1 MNERK
6 LHPLEYLTVVKRRR
20 RWMIV
25 PLVACTVGGAL
36 LAFLLPTTYRTSAMI
51 GVAAPAV
58 SPDLVPARAALDR
71 EERLRALS
79 QQLRSP
85 AVLERVAREEGLAV
99 DRPVRDVA
107 QSLQANISVEVPKPI
122 AKTDRGPELN
132 AFEIVYRDGTA
143 DRAQRVATRLAH
155 VFVEENS
162 RSREQ
167 QAEGTAE
174 FLAAQVRATEE
185 RIANLEKRLRTAKEA
200 YMGQLPEQ
208 TPANLATVS
217 GLRQQFEATSN
228 SLRAEQDR
236 LSLIERQIDSVRQG
250 LYAAATNV
258 PGLASTPQGRVVALE
273 RELAAA
279 RGKYTAK
286 HPEIQHL
293 EAELASA
300 RAEVEEVR
308 RQPASSRQQMLVGDP
323 AYQQLDAERSLVQLR
338 IRALRRA
345 EGQLQSDI
353 VRYQQR
359 VEAAPMVEQEMAS
372 LAREYD
378 LARENYKQLSERHAA
393 ALVQEQIARTRGGE
407 RFSVL
412 SQAYLPDAP
421 ESPNRPRVILL
432 SLLFGIAL
440 GGGLALAREYLDWSV
455 RDARLLQ
462 DEFDVPVLAEI
473 PRLRRVA

>member
-1 MNERK
+1 MNERR
-6 LHPLEYLTVVKRRR
+6 LHPFEYLAVLKRRR
-20 RWMIV
+20 RWVIV
-25 PLVACTVGGAL
+25 PLLTCVIGGAL
-36 LAFLLPTTYRTSAMI
+36 LAFLLPTTYRTGAMI

-85 AVLERVAREEGLAV
+85 AVLERVAREEGLAAEE
-99 DRPVRDVA
+99 PVQQVA
-107 QSLQANISVEVPKPI
+107 QTLQANISVEIPKPI
-122 AKTDRGPELN
+122 AKTNSPELN
-132 AFEIVYRDGTA
+132 AFEIVYRDNRA

-185 RIANLEKRLRTAKEA
+185 RMTDLEKKLRTAKEA

-208 TPANLATVS
+208 TGANLQTLA
-217 GLRQQFEATSN
+217 GLRHQLEATSN

-236 LSLIERQIDSVRQG
+236 LSLLERQIDSVRQG
-250 LYAAATNV
+250 LYAASGSASGMAT
-258 PGLASTPQGRVVALE
+258 TPQGRVVALQ
-273 RELAAA
+273 RQLAEA

-293 EAELASA
+293 EAELAAA
-300 RAEVEEVR
+300 RKEVDDL
-308 RQPASSRQQMLVGDP
+308 RQQPSSSREQLLAGDP
-323 AYQQLDAERSLVQLR
+323 TFQQLDAERGLLQLR

-345 EGQLQSDI
+345 ETQLQADI
-353 VRYQQR
+353 TRYQQR
-359 VEAAPMVEQEMAS
+359 VESAPMVEQEMAS
-372 LAREYD
+372 LQREYD

-412 SQAYLPDAP
+412 SQAYLPSAP
-421 ESPNRPRVILL
+421 ESPNRARIILL
-432 SLLFGIAL
+432 SILFGVAL
-440 GGGLALAREYLDWSV
+440 GGGLAFGREYLDWSV
-455 RDARLLQ
+455 RDARVLQ
-462 DEFDVPVLAEI
+462 DEFEVPVLAEI